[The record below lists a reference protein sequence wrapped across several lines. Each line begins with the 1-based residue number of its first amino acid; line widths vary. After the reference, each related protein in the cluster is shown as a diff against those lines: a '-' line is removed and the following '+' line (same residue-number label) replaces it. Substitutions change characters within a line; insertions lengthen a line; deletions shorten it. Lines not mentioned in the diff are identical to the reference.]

1 MNWLRESWQTPVD
14 HLLADLRYA
23 WRGMRRSP
31 GFFITAVL
39 MLALGSGINAAIF
52 SVFAHVLLAPL
63 RFPDPG
69 NLYMVSSHAAS
80 LGDARRQA
88 SGPDFRDFRDQGTTL
103 SQVAAAIGYFTEPWT
118 GDGIP
123 RVVKCTA
130 RRSNFSALWAFA
142 PLWGGSTRRKSTRC
156 LTPIRC

>member
-1 MNWLRESWQTPVD
+1 MPLAEVIRMNGLREFWRWPAMN

-52 SVFAHVLLAPL
+52 SIFAHVLLAPL

-69 NLYMVSSHAAS
+69 SLYVVSSHAAS
-80 LGDARRQA
+80 LGDARRLA

-103 SQVAAAIGYFTEPWT
+103 SQV
-118 GDGIP
+118 
-123 RVVKCTA
+123 
-130 RRSNFSALWAFA
+130 
-142 PLWGGSTRRKSTRC
+142 
-156 LTPIRC
+156 